1 VKIVELSFSFTIFFI
16 GIFIVPANTYLN
28 LENGNNS
35 ILIVLSSISFLF
47 GLYLM
52 FINTI
57 RRGNKTIY
65 PIMGT
70 IAVVALIAGQFM
82 SYPSLYLLS
91 AIILLLLPNK
101 KVSSIGKK
109 AVGDALTDIK
119 KDVLE
124 DNTKDKTLDL
134 IGISIEDF
142 SSFISY
148 SERNKVKINSENSAP
163 LNEFLIINLSIANF
177 FLFNKLGENKTE
189 HIMNRLVPTSFACL
203 YDLMVKSGY
212 SGEENKFLS
221 ECMSIYNKRQ
231 DTYAPYLQE
240 LLNKPVD
247 TDKLSVAFSET
258 LTNYYPEYTKNGLYI
273 YSKLHVPIF
282 ITNVLKTIKHL

>member
-1 VKIVELSFSFTIFFI
+1 
-16 GIFIVPANTYLN
+16 
-28 LENGNNS
+28 
-35 ILIVLSSISFLF
+35 
-47 GLYLM
+47 
-52 FINTI
+52 
-57 RRGNKTIY
+57 
-65 PIMGT
+65 MGT